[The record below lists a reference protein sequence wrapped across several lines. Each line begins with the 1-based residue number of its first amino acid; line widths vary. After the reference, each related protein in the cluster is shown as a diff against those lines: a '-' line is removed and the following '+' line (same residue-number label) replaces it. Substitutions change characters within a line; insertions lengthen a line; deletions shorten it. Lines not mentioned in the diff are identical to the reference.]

1 MRLLFKQRFLS
12 WFDSFDIYDEAG
24 NTVFTVEGRLAWG
37 HKLEIMDMAGN
48 HIGTV
53 REEVLTFLPRFA
65 LYLGDQYMGQIKKE
79 FTFFKPRFTL
89 DCGGWQVEG
98 DWLEW
103 DYRVTDHAGRL
114 VMTAQKELLLSLIH
128 I

>member
-1 MRLLFKQRFLS
+1 
-12 WFDSFDIYDEAG
+12 
-24 NTVFTVEGRLAWG
+24 
-37 HKLEIMDMAGN
+37 MAGN

-98 DWLEW
+98 D
-103 DYRVTDHAGRL
+103 
-114 VMTAQKELLLSLIH
+114 
-128 I
+128 

>member
-79 FTFFKPRFTL
+79 FTCLLYTSPSPR
-89 DCGGWQVEG
+89 D
-98 DWLEW
+98 
-103 DYRVTDHAGRL
+103 
-114 VMTAQKELLLSLIH
+114 
-128 I
+128 